1 MAACLLFTCSL
12 YFLVENGSANSFT
25 TYLLAVSAIWLFVNR
40 PGTINLYD
48 GPLTALVTG
57 LLLYLAISVIWSG
70 GDESALKQIAFALLV
85 LTFCLSI
92 GYSIEHY
99 PRYLYWLV
107 LFIVLA
113 AAINSGY
120 SLYLHYAMPDYQ
132 PLPEPR
138 LFALGRL
145 SNPVIS
151 ALSYGFAT
159 LLCVFFVLT
168 NKRLTSKI
176 LFAVI
181 IVLFLGCIVLSGS
194 RGVWPALLV
203 GATAGILV
211 HYEGH
216 RKFQMIGITIAI
228 IAVAGGALTLGLD
241 AMLERALSFRP
252 EIWAE
257 FTRRTL
263 DTNLLLGVG
272 MTADSTFQ
280 HPSQLIKHPHSI
292 FIATFYYGGM
302 IGLLLLIAMLGR
314 AVWLIVLMPHGEI
327 KTLAAMLLA
336 FGVTA
341 TLVDGDEV
349 LTKVN
354 YLWLL
359 IWLPVGL
366 SLYVKDGVKGDVKN
380 RF

>member
-1 MAACLLFTCSL
+1 MAACLVLTCSL

-25 TYLLAVSAIWLFVNR
+25 TYLIAVCAIGVFASQ
-40 PGTINLYD
+40 PSTINLYD

-57 LLLYLAISVIWSG
+57 LLLYLAVSVIWSG
-70 GDESALKQIAFALLV
+70 GDESTLKHAAFALLV

-92 GYSIEHY
+92 GYSLEHY
-99 PRYLYWLV
+99 PRYLYWFV
-107 LFIVLA
+107 LFIIIA

-120 SLYLHYAMPDYQ
+120 SLYLHYAMPEYQ

-159 LLCVFFVLT
+159 VLCVFFVLT
-168 NKRLTSKI
+168 RRSLISRI
-176 LFAVI
+176 MFAEI

-203 GATAGILV
+203 GATVGILV
-211 HYEGH
+211 HFDGH
-216 RKFQMIGITIAI
+216 RKFQIIGVAIAI
-228 IAVAGGALTLGLD
+228 IAVTVGALALGLD
-241 AMLERALSFRP
+241 AILDRALSFRP

-257 FTRRTL
+257 FTQRTL
-263 DTNLLLGVG
+263 DTNLFLGAG

-292 FIATFYYGGM
+292 FVATLYYGGLV
-302 IGLLLLIAMLGR
+302 GLLLLIAMLGR
-314 AVWLIVLMPHGEI
+314 TVWLIVLMPHGEI
-327 KTLAAMLLA
+327 KTLAAMLLS
-336 FGVTA
+336 FGVIA
-341 TLVDGDEV
+341 TLVDGNEL
-349 LTKVN
+349 LTKIN

-366 SLYVKDGVKGDVKN
+366 TMYIKPDVKGDAED
-380 RF
+380 RA